1 MTTLGLVH
9 IVRTDQNGDAAR
21 GQSVQLVPEVTPRLG
36 IDARRRLVQQQELRL
51 VQQARRERE
60 TLLPAAGQC
69 PCKLVGTLFEP
80 EVIEGALDSAG
91 AIVQPVHAGDEA

>member
-1 MTTLGLVH
+1 M
-9 IVRTDQNGDAAR
+9 
-21 GQSVQLVPEVTPRLG
+21 
-36 IDARRRLVQQQELRL
+36 
-51 VQQARRERE
+51 QQARRERE